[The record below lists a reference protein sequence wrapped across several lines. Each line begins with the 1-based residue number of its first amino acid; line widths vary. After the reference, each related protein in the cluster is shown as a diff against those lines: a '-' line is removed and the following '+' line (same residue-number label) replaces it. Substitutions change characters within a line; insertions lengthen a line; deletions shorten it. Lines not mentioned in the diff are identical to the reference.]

1 MKLTK
6 GQKETFLIV
15 LAASISAIIV
25 MRILSGQTI
34 FSEAEAYG
42 IEAECLC
49 NSSFAEAKPIF

>member
-6 GQKETFLIV
+6 GQKEAFLIGLV
-15 LAASISAIIV
+15 ASISALIV

-42 IEAECLC
+42 IEGECLC
-49 NSSFAEAKPIF
+49 NSSFAEATPIF